1 MGIFFILFSYVIIVM
16 GVSMKKKII
25 VILSVIFIILLIAF
39 GVYLSSRHNYS
50 KKRNGLNN
58 LSYKVPREFEANIYD
73 SYRSYH
79 YSENNQSCS
88 FSVDTFSTYS
98 NKSGDDYLKSHV
110 YFTLNDDIGK
120 VEEVSINDRGWYKL
134 EKYSSNHKSYYYA
147 TVVGDVGYDVE
158 YTIYDYL
165 NGDYVGNNDFCGESY
180 EKIISSMKIK

>member
-1 MGIFFILFSYVIIVM
+1 
-16 GVSMKKKII
+16 MKKKIVI
-25 VILSVIFIILLIAF
+25 VLVLIFIVLLF
-39 GVYLSSRHNYS
+39 VLGVYIFNRTNYS

-79 YSENNQSCS
+79 YSGDNQSCS

-98 NKSGDDYLKSHV
+98 NKSGEDYLRSHV
-110 YFTLNDDIGK
+110 YFTLNDDIGE
-120 VEEVSINDRGWYKL
+120 VEEVSINDKIWYKL
-134 EKYSSNHKSYYYA
+134 EKFSNNHKSYYYA
-147 TVVGDVGYDVE
+147 IVVQDVGYEVE

-165 NGDYVGNNDFCGESY
+165 NGDYVGNNNFCGESY